1 MAEVRDFEYAVT
13 RLQYDAFDYLGNQ
26 PPGRAKKSE
35 SERVR
40 ERERGGGGDEG
51 EGERE
56 RGRKGEREREGEGEG
71 EGRGWGLVSGYKQR
85 MYIPHIR
92 IAPSRVGYAG

>member
-1 MAEVRDFEYAVT
+1 VKLLA
-13 RLQYDAFDYLGNQ
+13 
-26 PPGRAKKSE
+26 
-35 SERVR
+35 
-40 ERERGGGGDEG
+40 GGEEG
-51 EGERE
+51 EGGER
-56 RGRKGEREREGEGEG
+56 EREREGEGEG